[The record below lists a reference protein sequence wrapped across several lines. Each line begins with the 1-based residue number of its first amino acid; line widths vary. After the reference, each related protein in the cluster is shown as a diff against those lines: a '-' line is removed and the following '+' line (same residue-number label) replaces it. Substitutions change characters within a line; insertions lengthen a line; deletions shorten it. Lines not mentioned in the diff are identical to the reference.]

1 LRYSFLQLQYSHDQS
16 RHCLYCFVCRS
27 DDRFGVNPSDSAG
40 VSSGPNHGSLGAK
53 RGGLAMLLFLLL
65 VAIGLPQASGGSGL
79 GVFFGP
85 RGGFLLA
92 FPLGAFTVGWLTEQF
107 WQRLNFGIALLANV
121 LGGISVVYAVGLPWL
136 AFLAGG
142 QTAIAAVAFLP
153 GDLAKAVIAALVTVT
168 VRRTYPLLPTR

>member
-1 LRYSFLQLQYSHDQS
+1 
-16 RHCLYCFVCRS
+16 
-27 DDRFGVNPSDSAG
+27 
-40 VSSGPNHGSLGAK
+40 
-53 RGGLAMLLFLLL
+53 
-65 VAIGLPQASGGSGL
+65 L

>member
-1 LRYSFLQLQYSHDQS
+1 MTNRDIVYIALFAALTIVLGLIPAIPLAFLP
-16 RHCLYCFVCRS
+16 VPITARS
-27 DDRFGVNPSDSAG
+27 LGVMLAG
-40 VSSGPNHGSLGAK
+40 SLLGAK